1 MERHVDTRERNG
13 GETALKFDV
22 TLSSLL
28 LLRLREAR
36 VDDLAEHLFDLVHRE
51 GLGQLRGLKSVRCIM
66 ID

>member
-36 VDDLAEHLFDLVHRE
+36 VDDLAEHLLHLVNGE
-51 GLGQLRGLKSVRCIM
+51 FLGQL
-66 ID
+66 

>member
-36 VDDLAEHLFDLVHRE
+36 VDDLAEHLLHLVDGE
-51 GLGQLRGLKSVRCIM
+51 FLSQL
-66 ID
+66 